1 MNKHPALIGLII
13 ALVALL
19 LWLTLFWEPAAK
31 KPDGLA
37 IEIEEMPRGG
47 DFVLQSQDGPVTL
60 EALKGKVV
68 VLYFGY
74 TWCPDIC
81 PTSLGFLSV
90 ALNELT
96 DAELGRMQG
105 LFVSVDPERDT
116 LGRLKDYGEYF
127 HPNIKGVTG
136 APDQLKDVT
145 RRYGAAYS
153 IVKQASATDY
163 VVDHTADL
171 YIIDQQGRLIKK
183 LAHGTA
189 PEEILKVLRGV
200 LNNND

>member
-1 MNKHPALIGLII
+1 MSKHPALIGLII

-19 LWLTLFWEPAAK
+19 LWLALFWEPAVE
-31 KPDGLA
+31 KPGGLA
-37 IEIEEMPRGG
+37 IAIEEMPRGG
-47 DFVLQSQDGPVTL
+47 DFVLQSRDGPVTL

-96 DAELGRMQG
+96 DAELSRMQS
-105 LFVSVDPERDT
+105 LFVSVDPQRDT
-116 LGRLKDYGEYF
+116 LERLKDYGEYF

-136 APDQLKDVT
+136 TPDQLKDVT

-183 LAHGTA
+183 LAHGTP
-189 PEEILKVLRGV
+189 PEEIFTVLRGL
-200 LNNND
+200 LNNT